1 MYRIRLASGEEAVY
15 RTAEELAQAV
25 TSGVVSADAD
35 VFHKS
40 ADRWLPISLHPDY
53 RAVVTGKR
61 PAVTTQPVA
70 VSGPRPKL
78 QSPEK
83 QALPEVAPP
92 PAAMAP
98 APPPPPI
105 ELPTPALALEP
116 PTVEPPQSVLFPPP
130 SEWHSTTGPLPGDP
144 TRAGRLR
151 VMLAL
156 AMGLAAIGLIG
167 GGAFLAWPRASTWL
181 ASHRERKAILSE
193 GMSPVVGAPTAD
205 SSASA
210 ASPMPAVT
218 AATRRLDSIPNLFP
232 APSKPLANMP
242 SAPDT
247 ASPANREETRTSRLT
262 ATRTRLPSYFEAY
275 ADARSEMDDGFDYVS
290 FRRVFAP
297 SRFAAPE
304 SVRATRRMVQAAG
317 NILRVYRGR
326 EVMLEQTYRPDD
338 PGGRGSLREPFE
350 TAEASRALLAD
361 VDSLFGILVSQQGRY
376 SYSGDGVHFQDPRTA
391 RTYGHLRSE
400 IVSALA
406 DWRDSSVAANRI
418 TLPRLL
424 QALGGTAP
432 PPVR

>member
-25 TSGVVSADAD
+25 TSGVVSATAE

-40 ADRWLPISLHPDY
+40 ADRWLPINLHPDY
-53 RAVVTGKR
+53 RAAVTGKR
-61 PAVTTQPVA
+61 PAAHTPPIV

-78 QSPEK
+78 PQVAEPPKSEII
-83 QALPEVAPP
+83 LP
-92 PAAMAP
+92 P
-98 APPPPPI
+98 APPAIEPAPPPI
-105 ELPTPALALEP
+105 ELAKVEIQATPPPVESPAMAPTPS
-116 PTVEPPQSVLFPPP
+116 QDG
-130 SEWHSTTGPLPGDP
+130 WHSTGGPLPGDP

-156 AMGLAAIGLIG
+156 AMGLGAIALVG

-181 ASHRERKAILSE
+181 ASHRERKPILSE
-193 GMSPVVGAPTAD
+193 GMSPVADPGSAGSTQALPPAPPVA
-205 SSASA
+205 
-210 ASPMPAVT
+210 T
-218 AATRRLDSIPNLFP
+218 AATRRLDSIPDLFP
-232 APSKPLANMP
+232 APSKPLANAP
-242 SAPDT
+242 AVPDSSSAP
-247 ASPANREETRTSRLT
+247 SREETRVSRLT
-262 ATRTRLPSYFEAY
+262 ATRTRLPSYYEAY

-376 SYSGDGVHFQDPRTA
+376 TFSSDAVHFQEPRTA
-391 RTYGHLRSE
+391 RTYNQLRTE
-400 IVSALA
+400 ILAALA
-406 DWRDSSVAANRI
+406 DWRDSSGASNRV

-424 QALGGTAP
+424 QALGGTSP
-432 PPVR
+432 PPAR

>member
-25 TSGVVSADAD
+25 TSGVVSANAE

-40 ADRWLPISLHPDY
+40 ADRWLPINLHPDY

-61 PAVTTQPVA
+61 SAVQAPPVVA
-70 VSGPRPKL
+70 SGPRPKH
-78 QSPEK
+78 PDTREP
-83 QALPEVAPP
+83 ARTEVP
-92 PAAMAP
+92 PAQPALEP
-98 APPPPPI
+98 APPRLDTANL
-105 ELPTPALALEP
+105 ELAAAPSAAQVAAPEP
-116 PTVEPPQSVLFPPP
+116 MP
-130 SEWHSTTGPLPGDP
+130 SQDGWHSTRGPLPGDP

-156 AMGLAAIGLIG
+156 AMGLGAITLIG
-167 GGAFLAWPRASTWL
+167 GGAFLAWPKASTWL

-193 GMSPVVGAPTAD
+193 GMSPVPEINPVD
-205 SSASA
+205 STQVPPPGVPA
-210 ASPMPAVT
+210 AT
-218 AATRRLDSIPNLFP
+218 AATRRLDSIPDLFP
-232 APSKPLANMP
+232 APSKPLAN
-242 SAPDT
+242 
-247 ASPANREETRTSRLT
+247 SPAVRDSSSIPDREETRVSRLT
-262 ATRTRLPSYFEAY
+262 ATRTRLPSYYEAY

-376 SYSGDGVHFQDPRTA
+376 TYSNDAVHFQEPRTA
-391 RTYGHLRSE
+391 RTYSQLRAE
-400 IVSALA
+400 ILAALA
-406 DWRDSSVAANRI
+406 DWRDSSGASNRI

-424 QALGGTAP
+424 QALGGTTP
-432 PPVR
+432 PPAR